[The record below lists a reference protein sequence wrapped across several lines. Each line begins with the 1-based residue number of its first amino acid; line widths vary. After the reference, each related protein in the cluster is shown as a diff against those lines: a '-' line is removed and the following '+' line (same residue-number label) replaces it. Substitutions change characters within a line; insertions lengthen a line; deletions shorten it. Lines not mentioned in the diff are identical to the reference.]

1 MRYMALATDYDGTLA
16 TNGRISN
23 ETASALERLR
33 ASGRRVILVTGRILE
48 ELQAVCPRLDLFDY
62 VVVENG
68 AVLYDPR
75 MKKET
80 ILATRPPDSFIQRL
94 KGLGVTP
101 LQVGRVV
108 VATWLP
114 HHIAA
119 LQAIQESGLELHIV
133 FNRSA
138 VMILPTGVNK
148 ASGMEAALRKLGLS
162 PHEVVGVGDSANDH
176 SFLLRSECPVAVADA
191 EPSIRKIANVVT
203 HGESGR
209 GITELVDMLIKDDL
223 KDTYGRLPQHRIH
236 LGLNADGQAV
246 SIAPYGSNILI
257 AGPSGTGKTTVAVG
271 IIERLIDQSYQVC
284 IIDPEGDYGAVQEV
298 ISLGSEHHAVNVNE
312 TLAFLED
319 PHINLNINL
328 LGIPLADRP
337 NFFCQLLPNLQA
349 MRTRTARPHWIV
361 LDEAHHM
368 MPPEWIHLDRI
379 MPQEM
384 GEVMLITVHPS
395 HLAPSVLSMLDV
407 AIAVGPSPQETL
419 QRVAKA
425 NRQRLKWPDGLTYQN
440 GSAIVWFPRRDEP
453 PFSMKILRGRTERI
467 RHHRKYAVG
476 DMRSDS
482 FYFTGPGNRHSLKA
496 QNLVIFSQIADGI
509 EEETWLYHLRRGD
522 YSRWFRAAVKDNYL
536 ADHTARVEQRK
547 DLSTAET
554 RKLIRG
560 LIEARYTLP
569 E

>member
-16 TNGRISN
+16 TNGRITS
-23 ETASALERLR
+23 ETASAIERLR

-48 ELQAVCPRLDLFDY
+48 ELQTVCPRLDLFDF
-62 VVVENG
+62 VVAENG
-68 AVLYDPR
+68 AVLYEPR
-75 MKKET
+75 TKKET
-80 ILATRPPDSFIQRL
+80 ILAKRPPDSFVRRL
-94 KGLGVTP
+94 ERLGVAP
-101 LQVGRVV
+101 LQVGRVI

-148 ASGMEAALRKLGLS
+148 ASGMDAALRKLGLS
-162 PHEVVGVGDSANDH
+162 PHEVVGIGDSANDH

-191 EPSIRKIANVVT
+191 EPSIREMATLVT
-203 HGESGR
+203 SGEAGR
-209 GITELVDMLIKDDL
+209 GVAELIDRLIKDDL
-223 KDTYGRLPQHRIH
+223 RETYGRQPQNRIP
-236 LGLNADGQAV
+236 LGLDADGNAV
-246 SIAPYGSNILI
+246 SIPPYGMNVLI
-257 AGPSGTGKTTVAVG
+257 AGPSGSGKSTAAVG
-271 IIERLIDQSYQVC
+271 IIERLIDQAYQVC
-284 IIDPEGDYGAVQEV
+284 IVDPEGDYAAVQEV
-298 ISLGSEHHAVNVNE
+298 ITLGSVHHAVKVNE
-312 TLAFLED
+312 VLTLLED
-319 PHINLNINL
+319 PQIHLNVNL

-349 MRTRTARPHWIV
+349 MRTRAARPHWIV

-384 GEVMLITVHPS
+384 GEVLLITVHPG
-395 HLAPSVLSMLDV
+395 HLAPSVLSMVDV
-407 AIAVGPSPQETL
+407 VIAVGPSPQETL
-419 QRVAKA
+419 QEIAEAKG
-425 NRQRLKWPDGLTYQN
+425 QSLQWPDGLTYES
-440 GSAIVWFPRRDEP
+440 GRAIVWFPRRDEM

-476 DMRSDS
+476 DMRLDS
-482 FYFTGPGNRHSLKA
+482 FYFTGPDKRHSLKA
-496 QNLVIFSQIADGI
+496 QNLAIFSQIADGI
-509 EEETWLYHLRRGD
+509 DEETWLYHLRRGD
-522 YSRWFRAAVKDNYL
+522 YSQWFRGAVKDSYL
-536 ADHTARVEQRK
+536 ADHTARIEQRR
-547 DLSTAET
+547 DLSPAKT
-554 RKLIRG
+554 RTLIRG

>member
-16 TNGRISN
+16 TDGRISH
-23 ETASALERLR
+23 EAASALERLR
-33 ASGRRVILVTGRILE
+33 ASGRRVILATGRTLE
-48 ELQAVCPRLDLFDY
+48 DLQAVCPRLDLFDY
-62 VVVENG
+62 VVAENG
-68 AVLYDPR
+68 GVLYDPR
-75 MKKET
+75 TKKET
-80 ILATRPPDSFIQRL
+80 VLAARPPDTFIQRL
-94 KGLGVTP
+94 KSLGVTP

-114 HHIAA
+114 HHHAA

-133 FNRSA
+133 FNRAA
-138 VMILPTGVNK
+138 VMILPTGVSK

-162 PHEVVGVGDSANDH
+162 SHEVVGVGDAANDH

-191 EPSIRKIANVVT
+191 EPSIRKMANVVT
-203 HGESGR
+203 RGGSGH
-209 GITELVDMLIKDDL
+209 GITEVVDRLIKDDL
-223 KDTYGRLPQHRIH
+223 KDTYGRQPRHRIR
-236 LGLNADGQAV
+236 LGLAADGSAV
-246 SIAPYGSNILI
+246 SIPPYGSNILI

-271 IIERLIDQSYQVC
+271 IIERLIDQSYQTC
-284 IIDPEGDYGAVQEV
+284 IVDPEGDYGTVQEV
-298 ISLGSEHHAVNVNE
+298 ISLGSERHAVKVNE
-312 TLAFLED
+312 SLAFLED

-337 NFFCQLLPNLQA
+337 NFFCHLLPNLQA

-368 MPPEWIHLDRI
+368 MPPEWVHLDRI

-395 HLAPSVLSMLDV
+395 HLAPSVLSLVDV
-407 AIAVGPSPQETL
+407 AIAVGPSPEETL
-419 QRVAKA
+419 RGVAKA
-425 NRQRLKWPDGLTYQN
+425 NGRPLNWPGGLTFQKGN
-440 GSAIVWFPRRDEP
+440 AVVWFPRRDEP
-453 PFSMKILRGRTERI
+453 PFSMKILGGRTERI

-476 DMRSDS
+476 DMRLDS
-482 FYFTGPGNRHSLKA
+482 FYFTGPDNRHSLKA

-509 EEETWLYHLRRGD
+509 GEETWLYHLRRGD
-522 YSRWFRAAVKDNYL
+522 YSRWFRSAVKDNYL
-536 ADHTARVEQRK
+536 ADHTARIEQRQ

>member
-1 MRYMALATDYDGTLA
+1 MRYMAVAADYDGTLA

-33 ASGRRVILVTGRILE
+33 ASGRRVILVTGRILD
-48 ELQAVCPRLDLFDY
+48 ELEAVCPRLDLFDY

-68 AVLYDPR
+68 AVLFDPR
-75 MKKET
+75 TKKET
-80 ILATRPPDSFIQRL
+80 LLAARPPDAFIQHLERL
-94 KGLGVTP
+94 RVTP
-101 LQVGRVV
+101 LQVGRVI

-119 LQAIQESGLELHIV
+119 LQAIQESGLELYIA

-148 ASGMEAALRKLGLS
+148 ASGMDAALRRLGLS

-176 SFLLRSECPVAVADA
+176 SFLLRGECPVAVANA
-191 EPSIRKIANVVT
+191 EPSIRAIANLVT
-203 HGESGR
+203 SGEAGC
-209 GITELVDMLIKDDL
+209 GVTELVELLIKDDL
-223 KDTYGRLPQHRIH
+223 KATYGRQPQHRIQ
-236 LGLNADGQAV
+236 LGLGADGSAV
-246 SIAPYGSNILI
+246 SIPPYGSNVLI
-257 AGPSGTGKTTVAVG
+257 AGPSGSGKSTVAVG

-284 IIDPEGDYGAVQEV
+284 IVDPEGDYGAVDEV
-298 ISLGSEHHAVNVNE
+298 ITLGSVHHAVRVNE
-312 TLAFLED
+312 VLTFLED
-319 PHINLNINL
+319 PHINLNVNL
-328 LGIPLADRP
+328 LGISLPDRP

-379 MPQEM
+379 LPQEM
-384 GEVMLITVHPS
+384 GEVLLITVHPW
-395 HLAPSVLSMLDV
+395 HLAPSVLSMVDV
-407 AIAVGPSPQETL
+407 VIAVGPSPRETL
-419 QRVAKA
+419 QGVAQA
-425 NRQRLKWPDGLTYQN
+425 NGQRLEWPDGLTYQI
-440 GSAIVWFPRRDEP
+440 GSAIVWFLQRSEP
-453 PFSMKILRGRTERI
+453 PFAMKILPGRTERI

-476 DMRSDS
+476 DMRLDS
-482 FYFTGPGNRHSLKA
+482 FYFTGPDNRHSLKA
-496 QNLVIFSQIADGI
+496 QNLVFFSQIADGI
-509 EEETWLYHLRRGD
+509 DEETWLYHLRRGD
-522 YSRWFRAAVKDNYL
+522 YSRWFRGAVKDSYL
-536 ADHTARVEQRK
+536 ADHAARIEQRK
-547 DLSTAET
+547 DLSPAKT